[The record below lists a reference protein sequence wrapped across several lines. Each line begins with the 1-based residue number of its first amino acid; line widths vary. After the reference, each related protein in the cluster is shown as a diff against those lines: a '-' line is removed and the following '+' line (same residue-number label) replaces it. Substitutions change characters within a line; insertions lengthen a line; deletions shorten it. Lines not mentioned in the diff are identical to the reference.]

1 MAGGNVW
8 GSYQTTNGFKF
19 MEATGGGSGWTGSGN
34 MGSAGLV
41 SNISIESRGWS
52 YYNSHNLNE
61 WNVWYDGSGAFYL
74 QYSAVPEPST
84 YMMVTGLLMVPGM
97 SYVRRL
103 RRKKNG
109 NFETDK

>member
-1 MAGGNVW
+1 MFGGLTKLQTDSNLWKPLAVVLDGQGLGVW
-8 GSYQTTNGFKF
+8 V
-19 MEATGGGSGWTGSGN
+19 
-34 MGSAGLV
+34 SAGLV

-52 YYNSHNLNE
+52 HYNSHNLNE
-61 WNVWYDGSGAFYL
+61 WDVWYDGSGAFYL

-109 NFETDK
+109 DLETDK